1 MTQIYSLIL
10 KAQQIYALKRRRY
23 VLQHKMRTYDAYY
36 LRVKYIYIRY
46 LCIGDIITEIN
57 DT

>member
-1 MTQIYSLIL
+1 MIL